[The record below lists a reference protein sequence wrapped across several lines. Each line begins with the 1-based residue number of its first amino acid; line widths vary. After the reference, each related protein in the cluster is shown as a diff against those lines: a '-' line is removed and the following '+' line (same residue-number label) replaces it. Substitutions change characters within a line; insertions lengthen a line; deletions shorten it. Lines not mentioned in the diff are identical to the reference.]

1 MTGLEILWLSTLAFL
16 IYLEFFHRK
25 KPPEE
30 STHTENTNVV
40 DTDIGE
46 VSVNASTHTDTSRHV
61 AIDNSQTTR
70 MPKYLFVN
78 AKGAKGSVELH
89 FGTPPKP
96 LSKYDPAVIN
106 MATQLLMHGA
116 TPEELETRINS
127 MLAANPQ
134 DQIALTALAQLGK
147 AADERHGS

>member
-1 MTGLEILWLSTLAFL
+1 MQ
-16 IYLEFFHRK
+16 
-25 KPPEE
+25 
-30 STHTENTNVV
+30 
-40 DTDIGE
+40 
-46 VSVNASTHTDTSRHV
+46 NA
-61 AIDNSQTTR
+61 A
-70 MPKYLFVN
+70 
-78 AKGAKGSVELH
+78 
-89 FGTPPKP
+89 PPKP